1 MISLFALANCIVIYL
16 QAHRV
21 LVVVFACK
29 VVEALFVELFGWKHT
44 FVGEGEKS
52 LSETGGKERERERE
66 RDGDST

>member
-52 LSETGGKERERERE
+52 LSERGERRERKRE